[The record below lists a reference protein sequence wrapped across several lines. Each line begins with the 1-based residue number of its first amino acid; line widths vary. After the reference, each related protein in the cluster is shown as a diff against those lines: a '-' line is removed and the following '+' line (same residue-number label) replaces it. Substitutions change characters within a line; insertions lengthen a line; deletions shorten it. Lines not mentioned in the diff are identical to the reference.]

1 MQIAVPPPP
10 LWVLVSVSNPV
21 SGKQVVNIITYFLT
35 SFTPFIWYCFKTI
48 ELSLEKLMLKLKSKM
63 ACVEFCFS
71 VVDKEIK
78 KFNLDFNVYRSY
90 VGELTAVTNKNFDIA
105 YNRCAFMYK
114 CGIFN
119 MYFFK
124 ACFTKFLLEYSDFGE
139 LVLLW
144 KSLKNVKLCSISCG
158 PGLEYLSFMSTLLE
172 HTTISIK
179 DVMIL
184 SKHGAWRNTVNIV
197 SDIINEGTLE
207 SFGIPKKFNFRNVKV
222 LQADLFNRF
231 PEKGMAVLRDSDII
245 FMIRSL
251 NLANLSDINK
261 RSKLKEIIVSLKP
274 EATIF
279 FVETKSNSNLISE
292 VLGDLHGKFLYN
304 PINLSYKVPIMFP
317 ENFTENHGPL
327 PTLNNRGIFFVWQKM
342 FSSDSDPNLSTS
354 LLKELHI
361 EKTDNKSKDEKNYS
375 CDISNK
381 SDVVSSKNMS
391 LESDTDISTKIIEE
405 LICPKTPELECHGAI
420 NILQSKQEENKSSD
434 LVTVE
439 DFSTCS
445 NDLINDE
452 SNSVHILQQNLH
464 IPGTNSKSS
473 NFADNRK
480 SYSASLIESND
491 NINLPNV
498 QLSSKN
504 LSSFEE
510 HKLWNSPPIK
520 LNSEISK
527 TTLESESIEKK
538 ESNIFEINHS
548 AKLSLKS
555 EAVQTDKPIKEES
568 IALSDTIRCLTERV
582 KQLITSLESE
592 LKVQN
597 NCDQPQHFMH
607 KCMGHPSSP
616 VFASKTKN
624 TDSNIKSSYDANQS
638 HDDDSIDNYDIAQS
652 QSCPCCTHNH
662 MIHSC
667 EMPASNESCMPKCYF
682 QQPMLSCSN
691 TNINLTAPSIIIPL
705 ENIDMDTLSQII
717 LANKSA
723 SKSEINP
730 HKII

>member
-1 MQIAVPPPP
+1 
-10 LWVLVSVSNPV
+10 
-21 SGKQVVNIITYFLT
+21 
-35 SFTPFIWYCFKTI
+35 
-48 ELSLEKLMLKLKSKM
+48 
-63 ACVEFCFS
+63 
-71 VVDKEIK
+71 
-78 KFNLDFNVYRSY
+78 
-90 VGELTAVTNKNFDIA
+90 
-105 YNRCAFMYK
+105 
-114 CGIFN
+114 
-119 MYFFK
+119 
-124 ACFTKFLLEYSDFGE
+124 
-139 LVLLW
+139 
-144 KSLKNVKLCSISCG
+144 
-158 PGLEYLSFMSTLLE
+158 MSTLLE

-197 SDIINEGTLE
+197 SDVINEGTLE

-231 PEKGMAVLRDSDII
+231 PEKGIAVLRDSDII

-251 NLANLSDINK
+251 NLPNLSDINK
-261 RSKLKEIIVSLKP
+261 ESKLKAIIVSLKP
-274 EATIF
+274 GATIF

-292 VLGDLHGKFLYN
+292 VLGDFHGKFLYN
-304 PINLSYKVPIMFP
+304 PNNLSYKVPIIFP

-327 PTLNNRGIFFVWQKM
+327 PTLNNTSTFFVWQKM
-342 FSSDSDPNLSTS
+342 FSSDSGLDVSTS

-375 CDISNK
+375 SDISNK

-391 LESDTDISTKIIEE
+391 LESDTDISTKITEE

-434 LVTVE
+434 
-439 DFSTCS
+439 FSIRS

-452 SNSVHILQQNLH
+452 SNSVHILPQNQH
-464 IPGTNSKSS
+464 IPGANSKSS
-473 NFADNRK
+473 NFIDNNK

-491 NINLPNV
+491 NINLSNV
-498 QLSSKN
+498 RLSSHN

-510 HKLWNSPPIK
+510 HKLWDSPPIK

-527 TTLESESIEKK
+527 TTLDSESIEKK

-597 NCDQPQHFMH
+597 NCDQPQHFMY

-616 VFASKTKN
+616 VSVSKTKN

-638 HDDDSIDNYDIAQS
+638 RGDDSIDNCDIAQS

-662 MIHSC
+662 MIHTC
-667 EMPASNESCMPKCYF
+667 EMPASNESCMTKCYF

-717 LANKSA
+717 LTNKSA
-723 SKSEINP
+723 SKSEMNP